1 MVEKVQSVADLQG
14 LVRSCRGSRVE
25 VDIATLVGLTWGEA
39 GTVYVDTFEAAV
51 LAVPDEEV
59 LLRIDGTTM
68 KFLDT
73 ATGTIEYASLEVP
86 PLPA

>member
-1 MVEKVQSVADLQG
+1 MVEKVQSIADLQS
-14 LVRSCRGSRVE
+14 LMRACRGSRVD
-25 VDIATLVGLTWGEA
+25 VDVATLVGRRWSEG

-59 LLRIDGTTM
+59 LLRIDGTSL
-68 KFLDT
+68 KFLDV
-73 ATGTIEYASLEVP
+73 ATGTVEYASLEVP